1 MLTIDQEGQVLNPR
15 IRVNIKPNIER
26 KPLTQVRGIIVHQ
39 TSGPTAQSAFSSYA
53 KPGAKGA
60 HFLIDKDGTIYQTA
74 SMFKQT
80 MHVGPLRARCLAEM
94 RCTPA
99 EFKALK
105 KFNPTKEHNREKKK
119 SAPDR
124 YPANHDS
131 IGIELVGQSFPLN
144 EPKSDKRTYET
155 VTKQQSDSFQWL
167 LLELRMTL
175 NVPLTEVFRHPAVS
189 YKNKTE
195 AASATW

>member
-1 MLTIDQEGQVLNPR
+1 MLTIDQQGQVLNPR

-26 KPLTQVRGIIVHQ
+26 KRLAQVRGIIVHQ
-39 TSGPTAQSAFSSYA
+39 TNGPTAQSAFNSYA

-94 RCTPA
+94 RCTPT
-99 EFKALK
+99 ELKALK
-105 KFNPTKEHNREKKK
+105 KYSPGRENAREQKKP
-119 SAPDR
+119 ALDR

-131 IGIELVGQSFPLN
+131 IGIELVGKAIEVEGSEYPV
-144 EPKSDKRTYET
+144 YET
-155 VTKQQSDSFQWL
+155 VTAEQNASLQWL
-167 LLELRMTL
+167 VSELRL
-175 NVPLTEVFRHPAVS
+175 GLQVPMTEVFRHPTVS
-189 YKNKTE
+189 RKTPTE
-195 AASATW
+195 AATAKW

>member
-1 MLTIDQEGQVLNPR
+1 M
-15 IRVNIKPNIER
+15 
-26 KPLTQVRGIIVHQ
+26 HQ
-39 TSGPTAQSAFSSYA
+39 TDGPTAQSALNSYA
-53 KPGAKGA
+53 EPQAKGT

-80 MHVGPLRARCLAEM
+80 VHVGPLKARCLAEM

-99 EFKALK
+99 ELKALK
-105 KFNPTKEHNREKKK
+105 KYNPRGEHNREKKK
-119 SAPDR
+119 PVPDR

-144 EPKSDKRTYET
+144 ETDSDKRTYEALT
-155 VTKQQSDSFQWL
+155 EEQSDSLQWL

-175 NVPLTEVFRHPAVS
+175 GVPLTEIFRHPTVS
-189 YKNKTE
+189 RKNKTE
-195 AASATW
+195 AATATW

>member
-1 MLTIDQEGQVLNPR
+1 MLTIDQHGQVLNPR
-15 IRVNIKPNIER
+15 IRVDIKPNIER
-26 KPLTQVRGIIVHQ
+26 GQLRQVSGIIVHQ
-39 TSGPTAQSAFSSYA
+39 TGGSTAESALNSYA
-53 KPGAKGA
+53 KPQAKGT

-80 MHVGPLRARCLAEM
+80 IHVGPLRARCLAEM

-105 KFNPTKEHNREKKK
+105 KHRPTEEHNREKKK
-119 SAPDR
+119 PVTDR

-131 IGIELVGQSFPLN
+131 VGIELVGQAFPLN
-144 EPKSDKRTYET
+144 ETDSDKRTYEA
-155 VTKQQSDSFQWL
+155 VTKEQSDSFQWL

-175 NVPLTEVFRHPAVS
+175 GVPLTEVFRHPTVS
-189 YKNKTE
+189 RKNKTE
-195 AASATW
+195 AATATW